1 MKVPKEESKEQSND
15 NTLNDD
21 DNLSNPYDTESNSDS
36 IDPPT
41 RDGDFSEYM
50 WMENQEEFDLQVMKE
65 LEEKELM
72 KECLEAMLDDEQHN
86 SKQNGSAN
94 GDAQT
99 NGSSS
104 STSMIAHRLDHLNL
118 NTSCNNGDQP
128 RQSTST
134 LNPDAA
140 EFVPLATR
148 SVTNA
153 PVVVASPS

>member
-1 MKVPKEESKEQSND
+1 MKVPKEDIKEQNND
-15 NTLNDD
+15 NTLNED
-21 DNLSNPYDTESNSDS
+21 DNMSNPYDTESNSDS

-72 KECLEAMLDDEQHN
+72 KECLEAMLDDEH
-86 SKQNGSAN
+86 SGKNGTAN
-94 GDAQT
+94 GDAQM

-104 STSMIAHRLDHLNL
+104 STSSLNHRLDHLSL
-118 NTSCNNGDQP
+118 NSPCNNGDQP

-148 SVTNA
+148 SLNNA
-153 PVVVASPS
+153 SAVVASPS

>member
-1 MKVPKEESKEQSND
+1 MKVPKEESKEQNND
-15 NTLNDD
+15 NTVNDD
-21 DNLSNPYDTESNSDS
+21 DNDSNPYDADSNSDS
-36 IDPPT
+36 VDQPT

-72 KECLEAMLDDEQHN
+72 KECLEAMLDDEH
-86 SKQNGSAN
+86 SKSNGGSAN

-104 STSMIAHRLDHLNL
+104 SMINRIERMSLN
-118 NTSCNNGDQP
+118 SCNNVEQP

-140 EFVPLATR
+140 EFVPGTR
-148 SVTNA
+148 SLNNSS
-153 PVVVASPS
+153 VVVASPS

>member
-1 MKVPKEESKEQSND
+1 MKVPKEESKEQNND

-21 DNLSNPYDTESNSDS
+21 DDMSNPYDTESNADS

-72 KECLEAMLDDEQHN
+72 KECLEAMLDEEHS
-86 SKQNGSAN
+86 SKPNGTAN
-94 GDAQT
+94 GDVQT

-104 STSMIAHRLDHLNL
+104 STSMMTHRLDHMSL
-118 NTSCNNGDQP
+118 NTSCNSNDQP

-148 SVTNA
+148 SVNNA
-153 PVVVASPS
+153 SVVVASPS